1 MLSEELRLRYMNR
14 PKVLRACMCED
25 IFVNAGR
32 KIKGTQWFAT
42 FIFLPISSAVQTLF
56 DKGALTPADGWR

>member
-1 MLSEELRLRYMNR
+1 
-14 PKVLRACMCED
+14 MCED